1 MDLLAAK
8 VKSVALRRA
17 SDDNESEQPL
27 QKLGM
32 VVDMT
37 ESSFMTTLLP
47 VVGMNE
53 KDRHPYS
60 RPEFLY
66 FSEEETELSSDQSTR
81 PVLCPKYPAKMP
93 AYCGYAEVI
102 NAGKTIKN
110 EDMATAKRLRIIQH
124 GYNAVEAVDM
134 SDEKTPLHTDG
145 RKPLDEPLLIA
156 DNAYVYIYTTLVM
169 QSSDESDSPPFA
181 DAAYFAIFDGHA
193 GSGAA
198 LMASYHLSQHIVN
211 RLGSVVEAVI
221 TLDRR
226 ESLSGKKACHI
237 TPNVT
242 VSSLVVGALETAFLD
257 MDDQIQSE
265 KQQWRIPG
273 GCAAIVALVI
283 LDKLYI
289 ANAGDCRAI
298 LLSSQGIN
306 QLSTDFNPAQE
317 RKRLQFL
324 AYKQPELI
332 GSCFSRLEY
341 NRYLN
346 KKDLKGSVLYRDW
359 YMDGWG
365 VKTVTEQDILPPLIC
380 ERRKK
385 YRLLNTIG
393 VSRGFGDHHLITV
406 DDKIPI
412 KPFLTAVPQVQVFDI
427 SSLNVL
433 TDRDVVVMGSDGL
446 WDVLSNERVSE
457 IVKSVLDNSESDD
470 HLKYTIAAQELVIAA
485 RGNPTTSGKWTL
497 TGGGQASTDDI
508 TAFVIPLK
516 YAISQPSGEDED
528 DDEEMLK

>member
-1 MDLLAAK
+1 MDVLAK
-8 VKSVALRRA
+8 VKSVTALRRT
-17 SDDNESEQPL
+17 SNESGEAEQPP

-37 ESSFMTTLLP
+37 ESSFMATLLP

-53 KDRHPYS
+53 QDRHRYS

-66 FSEEETELSSDQSTR
+66 FSEEETELSSDHTVR
-81 PVLCPKYPAKMP
+81 PVLCPKFPTKMP
-93 AYCGYAEVI
+93 AYCGYAEAI
-102 NAGKTIKN
+102 NAGKTLKN
-110 EDMATAKRLRIIQH
+110 EDMASAKRLRIIQH
-124 GYNAVEAVDM
+124 GYNAVEAVELGEER
-134 SDEKTPLHTDG
+134 SPLNVEG

-156 DNAYVYIYTTLVM
+156 DNV
-169 QSSDESDSPPFA
+169 SSDESDSPPYA
-181 DAAYFAIFDGHA
+181 DAAFFGIFDGHA

-198 LMASYHLSQHIVN
+198 LMGAYHLSQHIVN
-211 RLGSVVEAVI
+211 RLGSVVEALI
-221 TLDRR
+221 QLDKR
-226 ESLSGKKACHI
+226 ESISSKKCPI
-237 TPNVT
+237 TSPVT
-242 VSSLVVGALETAFLD
+242 VSSLVTGALETAFLD
-257 MDDQIQSE
+257 MDEQIQQE
-265 KQQWRIPG
+265 KQSWRISG
-273 GCAAIVALVI
+273 GCAAITAFFLF
-283 LDKLYI
+283 DKLYV
-289 ANAGDCRAI
+289 ANAGDCRAV
-298 LLSSQGIN
+298 LLTSHGVK
-306 QLSTDFNPAQE
+306 QLSTDFNPSQE

-332 GSCFSRLEY
+332 GNCFSRLEY

-359 YMDGWG
+359 YMDGWA
-365 VKTVTEQDILPPLIC
+365 VKTVTENDIPPPLIC

-412 KPFLTAVPQVQVFDI
+412 KPFLSAVPEVQVFDI
-427 SSLNVL
+427 SSLDVL
-433 TDRDVVVMGSDGL
+433 TDRDVLVLGSDGL
-446 WDVLSNERVSE
+446 WDVLSNERVGE
-457 IVKSVLDNSESDD
+457 IVNSVLENSESDD

-485 RGNPTTSGKWTL
+485 RGNPSGTGKWTL

-516 YAISQPSGEDED
+516 YAIGQPSDEDDD

>member
-1 MDLLAAK
+1 MDVLAAK
-8 VKSVALRRA
+8 VKSVTTLRRA
-17 SDDNESEQPL
+17 SEETEAEQSVK
-27 QKLGM
+27 KLGM

-37 ESSFMTTLLP
+37 ESSFIATLLP

-66 FSEEETELSSDQSTR
+66 FSEEETELSSDHAVR
-81 PVLCPKYPAKMP
+81 PVLCPKHPAKMP

-124 GYNAVEAVDM
+124 GYNAVEAVDI
-134 SDEKTPLHTDG
+134 SNDKTPLNSDG
-145 RKPLDEPLLIA
+145 RKPLDEPLLIG
-156 DNAYVYIYTTLVM
+156 DNV
-169 QSSDESDSPPFA
+169 SSDESDTPPFA

-193 GSGAA
+193 GSGAS
-198 LMASYHLSQHIVN
+198 LMASYHLAQHIVN
-211 RLGSVVEAVI
+211 RLGSVVEAMI

-226 ESLSGKKACHI
+226 ESLSGKKVCPL
-237 TPNVT
+237 TSNVT
-242 VSSLVVGALETAFLD
+242 VASLVTGALETAFLD

-265 KQQWRIPG
+265 KQQWRITG
-273 GCAAIVALVI
+273 GCATIAALVV

-298 LLSSQGIN
+298 LLTSQGVK
-306 QLSTDFNPAQE
+306 QLSTDFNPSQE

-332 GSCFSRLEY
+332 GNCFSRLEY

-346 KKDLKGSVLYRDW
+346 KKDLKGSVLFRDW
-359 YMDGWG
+359 YMDGWA
-365 VKTVTEQDILPPLIC
+365 VKTVTDHDLLPPLIC

-385 YRLLNTIG
+385 RLPFKFRLLNTIG

-412 KPFLTAVPQVQVFDI
+412 KPFLTAVPEVQVFDI
-427 SSLNVL
+427 STLNVL
-433 TDRDVVVMGSDGL
+433 SDRDVLVMGSDGL
-446 WDVLSNERVSE
+446 WDVLSNERVNE
-457 IVKSVLDNSESDD
+457 IVGSVLENSEVDD
-470 HLKYTIAAQELVIAA
+470 RIKYTIAAQELVIAA
-485 RGNPTTSGKWTL
+485 RGNPTQSAKWTL

-516 YAISQPSGEDED
+516 YAISQPPDEDDD